1 MKGLPFP
8 PSITPSFFLALS
20 SKELQLKDST
30 ANVPPGSIHARDTS
44 PLFLVDYYHR
54 PPLPRSPLCLSRPH
68 LKLPMRA
75 LWALTGEGGSPGG
88 HEL

>member
-8 PSITPSFFLALS
+8 PSITPSSFLALS

-54 PPLPRSPLCLSRPH
+54 PPLPRPLSLSPPFETADACIMGPDRGGWVSRGA
-68 LKLPMRA
+68 RA
-75 LWALTGEGGSPGG
+75 
-88 HEL
+88 